1 MATLYITNR
10 NGNMFSD
17 NFYEGGGND
26 NNVNMLSKNPK
37 LIAKVMR
44 KDKEFIRYCTHE
56 NKNLRGCLVKLNKLK
71 KKYEGLLNVRNLN
84 KIEDIS
90 QDAMVQ
96 LIIDIDTVIEN
107 IEIKINADKI
117 VNNTNDEKAALQ
129 ELRELQAELQPN
141 QQKQDIQKLQA
152 NQQKQDI
159 QELQTRI
166 KNIKRNILGL
176 NASLRTNREQ
186 QVEVLEEELRKKIE
200 AYKNNQ
206 KLEPSQVI
214 QRLLPTEQEQP
225 GQPTGSIVVP
235 RPENLAAINRAIQT
249 PIQFNPVDELDNIE
263 SLSDIDSLSDA
274 ELDEI
279 IEQYNN
285 IKTLDNYVV
294 NNYFDKPRTD
304 EEIKEEYKRLKQQEY
319 NINSNSDAT
328 TSEVMS
334 EISNISTIPPSRN
347 DMSDISDV
355 YTARPVNNMSDI
367 RNDSTFA
374 SQQLSNPRN
383 NEINSLNRK
392 LTLEKRRNKLFKED
406 KNEALSEIN
415 SLEQQLKIIKSSN
428 GSNNASSIG
437 SNNASSN
444 GSNNASSRSNSS
456 SSRSNNAS
464 SRSNNA

>member
-206 KLEPSQVI
+206 KL
-214 QRLLPTEQEQP
+214 
-225 GQPTGSIVVP
+225 
-235 RPENLAAINRAIQT
+235 
-249 PIQFNPVDELDNIE
+249 
-263 SLSDIDSLSDA
+263 
-274 ELDEI
+274 
-279 IEQYNN
+279 
-285 IKTLDNYVV
+285 
-294 NNYFDKPRTD
+294 
-304 EEIKEEYKRLKQQEY
+304 
-319 NINSNSDAT
+319 
-328 TSEVMS
+328 
-334 EISNISTIPPSRN
+334 
-347 DMSDISDV
+347 
-355 YTARPVNNMSDI
+355 
-367 RNDSTFA
+367 
-374 SQQLSNPRN
+374 
-383 NEINSLNRK
+383 
-392 LTLEKRRNKLFKED
+392 
-406 KNEALSEIN
+406 
-415 SLEQQLKIIKSSN
+415 
-428 GSNNASSIG
+428 
-437 SNNASSN
+437 
-444 GSNNASSRSNSS
+444 
-456 SSRSNNAS
+456 
-464 SRSNNA
+464 